1 MGDSEGQGS
10 LACCRLCDW
19 KESDTTEQL
28 NSNNKDR
35 HRAGE
40 KKELEQTRVCVQGRG
55 VPGSSQLLGLLP
67 AVVVVLP
74 ASPSGFA
81 VSVSSVQS
89 LPDLPQAR
97 SVSQHWLPSRSPHL
111 TTGDV
116 LVLACSGIVPSLKYA
131 GD

>member
-1 MGDSEGQGS
+1 MGDSEGQES
-10 LACCRLCDW
+10 LACCSLCDW

-35 HRAGE
+35 HRAE
-40 KKELEQTRVCVQGRG
+40 EKELEQTGCVSRAEGSLEALSSAVC
-55 VPGSSQLLGLLP
+55 SQRLWWCPRQPLWLC
-67 AVVVVLP
+67 
-74 ASPSGFA
+74 SQR
-81 VSVSSVQS
+81 VSSVQS
-89 LPDLPQAR
+89 LPDLPQAW